1 MLEVARLLA
10 VYDADTRGFDQKS
23 KDVENTL
30 ERLSGGSVFGGFVGA
45 QIFMQAANALG
56 GLAVEGVQAYASFE
70 RLGMSLQTLS
80 AREAMSSGA
89 AKNMGQA
96 LAMSS
101 GKASELVGWIQQLAV
116 KSPFTREGVATAF
129 RQAMAYGFTTE
140 QTQRLT
146 QAMIDFAAGS
156 GASEGAMSQIALA
169 LGQIQAKGRL
179 AGQEILQLVNAGIPV
194 QQILADAFGKSTA
207 EIAKMTEQ
215 GLIPAN
221 AAIEAIVQSLERD
234 FGGAAE
240 RQATSVAGLISSL
253 SDLKD
258 INLTAFFGGFFEEV
272 QPYLTEFVDALS
284 DPAMQEN
291 MAALGKSAGELAVT
305 LIEGGKE
312 ILSIWNSIPEP
323 LRGAA
328 IALISIEAATPP
340 LMDALGRGAIALQG
354 WGSALKSLPGF
365 YRDVQAAQAL
375 LREGAGVF
383 DVMSTGA
390 AGLTATLGPLAMA
403 LAAVTA
409 VAVTYN
415 QTIAKAQNEGMA
427 ANAEAWANALAKV
440 KEQGGGTQAI
450 LDAYAAGINRVNAAY
465 ESSGILAD
473 LFIDKQKIITN
484 GLQATLSI
492 LSDSAGSWEEYST
505 AVQQAAQ
512 MAGYQVDEQGR
523 MYTVIRTGAGLV
535 RHYATDLNTMTKAEW
550 MAAEATRNSAEYM
563 DSWARATDTASIT
576 SLKFGQS
583 IVSTTDILNTLQ
595 TALRDAGASNP
606 AQIYEDIAASLGV
619 IPTAAQQAAA
629 DVKLLSEAFA
639 AGLIDQTQY
648 VEYMQQAQ
656 EGILNLDTATR
667 NSLQGMID
675 NATATREAAQAAADA
690 AQKYWSLAEALKGAR
705 EAEFA
710 KQMLDQLGELLKGD
724 TPNVE
729 LYNQAYQNLAL
740 QYGFVSEKSMALANA
755 IPTLTAAIQEGTLA
769 PEQLSEAIK
778 FLFQDAADGSI
789 NWDLFAQKFM
799 SAPEAFAPAQGAI
812 EQISGQISEF
822 GSNVTSTSTVISTEF
837 PKWVTTAQTT
847 SKEIVKAFAAEDW
860 IRVGLAISDGIARGI
875 AQGEGRIIA
884 AARAAAAAAYTA
896 AAQELD
902 IHSPSKKFEFLGE
915 MALRGFEKPFLGND
929 LQPIFQNAL
938 LPTIPAPSHTEYKG
952 VTVNNPVFSFADT
965 TLTPEVLAQTI
976 KQLEWMYG

>member
-23 KDVENTL
+23 KDVEGTL

-45 QIFMQAANALG
+45 QIFTQAANALG
-56 GLAVEGVQAYASFE
+56 GLTVEGVQAYASFE

-96 LAMSS
+96 LAISS
-101 GKASELVGWIQQLAV
+101 GKASELVSWIQQLAV

-129 RQAMAYGFTTE
+129 RQAMAYGFASDE
-140 QTQRLT
+140 AKRLT

-156 GASEGAMSQIALA
+156 GASEGAMSQVALA
-169 LGQIQAKGRL
+169 LGQIKAKGHL

-207 EIAKMTEQ
+207 EITKMTEQ

-240 RQATSVAGLISSL
+240 RQATSIAGLISSL

-272 QPYLTEFVDALS
+272 QPYLAEFVDALS

-291 MAALGKSAGELAVT
+291 MAALGKSAGELAKS

-340 LMDALGRGAIALQG
+340 LIDALGRGAIALQG
-354 WGSALKSLPGF
+354 WDETLKSLPGF

-375 LREGAGVF
+375 LKEGASVF

-409 VAVTYN
+409 VVVTYN
-415 QTIAKAQNEGMA
+415 ETVAKAQNEGMA
-427 ANAEAWANALAKV
+427 ANAEAWANALARV
-440 KEQGGGTQAI
+440 KEQGGNAQAV
-450 LDAYAAGINRVNAAY
+450 LDAYAAGIQRVNEAHD
-465 ESSGILAD
+465 EGGLVAD
-473 LFIDKQKIITN
+473 LFVNRQAMINN
-484 GLQATLSI
+484 GLAATISTLN
-492 LSDSAGSWEEYST
+492 DTAGSWEEYST

-523 MYTVIRTGAGLV
+523 MYTVIRTEAGLV
-535 RHYATDLNTMTKAEW
+535 RRYATDLNMMTKAEW
-550 MAAEATRNSAEYM
+550 MAADATRNSAEYM
-563 DSWARATDTASIT
+563 DGWARATNTASIT
-576 SLKFGQS
+576 SLKFGES

-595 TALRDAGASNP
+595 TALRDAGTSNP

-619 IPTAAQQAAA
+619 VPTAAQQAAA

-656 EGILNLDTATR
+656 AGTLALDATTR
-667 NSLQGMID
+667 NALQGMMD
-675 NATATREAAQAAADA
+675 NAAATRDAAQAAAEA
-690 AQKYWSLAEALKGAR
+690 SQQYWGLAEALKGAS

-710 KQMLDQLGELLKGD
+710 KQAMQQLGELLKGD
-724 TPNVE
+724 TPNVA
-729 LYNQAYQNLAL
+729 LYNQAYQDLAL
-740 QYGFVSEKSMALANA
+740 QYGFVNEKSMALASA
-755 IPTLTAAIQEGTLA
+755 IPTLTKALQDGALA
-769 PEQLSEAIK
+769 PTQLSEAIK
-778 FLFQDAADGSI
+778 YLFQDAADGVI
-789 NWDLFAQKFM
+789 NWDAFTQKFM
-799 SAPEAFAPAQGAI
+799 STPETFAPAQTAI
-812 EQISGQISEF
+812 DGMGESVTNF
-822 GSNVTSTSTVISTEF
+822 GTTTAETSAVITTEF
-837 PKWVTTAQTT
+837 PKWVSTAETT
-847 SKEIVKAFAAEDW
+847 SKAIAKAFTSQDW
-860 IRVGLAISDGIARGI
+860 AGVGLAIADGIVSGLSRGSDK
-875 AQGEGRIIA
+875 IIA
-884 AARAAAAAAYTA
+884 AAQAAAEAAYEAAAS
-896 AAQELD
+896 ELG
-902 IHSPSKKFEFLGE
+902 IHSPSKKFEFLAE
-915 MALRGFEKPFLGND
+915 MAIKGFEKPFLSAD
-929 LQPIFQNAL
+929 LQPMFENTLSPVI
-938 LPTIPAPSHTEYKG
+938 APSHTEYKG
-952 VTVNNPVFSFADT
+952 VTVSNPVFNFADT
-965 TLTPEVLAQTI
+965 TLTPEMLVQVM